1 MSLSI
6 DEKAELERLL
16 MVRDHWAKFV
26 KPEKPVLVSLVVP
39 EASAKKNQA
48 CGVRARRA

>member
-1 MSLSI
+1 MNV
-6 DEKAELERLL
+6 DEKFELERLL
-16 MVRDHWAKFV
+16 MIRDHWAKFV
-26 KPEKPVLVSLVVP
+26 KPEKPVLVPLVVP